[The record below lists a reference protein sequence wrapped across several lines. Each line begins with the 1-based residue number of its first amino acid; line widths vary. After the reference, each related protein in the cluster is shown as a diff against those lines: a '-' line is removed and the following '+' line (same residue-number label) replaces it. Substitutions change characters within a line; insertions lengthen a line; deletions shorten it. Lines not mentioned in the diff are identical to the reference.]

1 MDVVV
6 VVVVVMVVV
15 VEGVVVIDSFQTPQG
30 LADDWG
36 QAGAEPKPEIGGSG
50 QKLFG

>member
-1 MDVVV
+1 MVVAVVV
-6 VVVVVMVVV
+6 IVVMEVA

-50 QKLFG
+50 QQLSG